1 MKKIFFSLFAL
12 MLINTGS
19 VSAAVLPEHC
29 GRVGQ
34 PACVDVDPGNGN
46 GGDVDPGNGNGGD
59 VDPGNGNGDGA
70 DNGLDLDSGDSGSVL
85 ARNQITV
92 DAYGGFSN
100 RYTGNTYNFLNNSI
114 AGVYTQQVAPVSSN
128 NGVRTYVQTKR
139 TDKESFDAYNSYSR
153 HHYYYVR
160 PAYVYPVY
168 NRVVTRTYVRTFP
181 RTFPR
186 TYLRPVYNYY
196 Y

>member
-34 PACVDVDPGNGN
+34 PACV
-46 GGDVDPGNGNGGD
+46 D